1 MAGKKAGKQAGKQAG
16 KAAPKVRAAAKG
28 KRIRKPDGRI
38 VRHVVAHVSGA
49 VKRKATPK
57 AQAAT
62 KGKRIRKPDGRIVRH
77 VVAHVS
83 GAVKRKGKGK
93 GKGSASGGHKRA
105 KAAGGG
111 RYEIVGTTADVAI
124 KALGRT
130 HDVLFTN
137 AAFGLADL
145 MCDTGTVRGTVMR
158 EVVSSAPTEE
168 RLLVAF
174 LTELLVLRESEGFV
188 FSSIEARVSTPDVV
202 NDKWRLLAIV
212 WGEPYDAARHQM
224 LHDVKAVTYHTLEV
238 RPDRGYARVLFDI

>member
-1 MAGKKAGKQAGKQAG
+1 MAEKGKG
-16 KAAPKVRAAAKG
+16 KAAPKTRAAAKG

-49 VKRKATPK
+49 VKRK
-57 AQAAT
+57 
-62 KGKRIRKPDGRIVRH
+62 
-77 VVAHVS
+77 
-83 GAVKRKGKGK
+83 GKGT
-93 GKGSASGGHKRA
+93 GRGGTKRA

-130 HDVLFTN
+130 HDALFTN

-174 LTELLVLRESEGFV
+174 LTELLVLRESEGLV
-188 FSSIEARVSTPDVV
+188 FSSIEARVSTPGVV
-202 NDKWRLLAIV
+202 DDKWRLLAIV
-212 WGEPYDAARHQM
+212 WGEPYDGARHQM

>member
-1 MAGKKAGKQAGKQAG
+1 MASKKAGKS
-16 KAAPKVRAAAKG
+16 APRARTAAKG
-28 KRIRKPDGRI
+28 KRIRKPDGRV
-38 VRHVVAHVSGA
+38 VRHIVAHVSSA
-49 VKRKATPK
+49 VKG
-57 AQAAT
+57 
-62 KGKRIRKPDGRIVRH
+62 KG
-77 VVAHVS
+77 
-83 GAVKRKGKGK
+83 KRKGKGK
-93 GKGSASGGHKRA
+93 GPARDGPKRA
-105 KAAGGG
+105 KAVGGG

-130 HDVLFTN
+130 HDALFTN

-145 MCDTGTVRGTVMR
+145 MCDTRTVKGTQMR

-174 LTELLVLRESEGFV
+174 LTELLVLRESEGLV

-202 NDKWRLLAIV
+202 DGKWRLLAIV
-212 WGEPYDAARHQM
+212 WGEPYDGARHEM

>member
-1 MAGKKAGKQAGKQAG
+1 MAGKKTG
-16 KAAPKVRAAAKG
+16 KAAGKG

-38 VRHVVAHVSGA
+38 VRHVVAHVSDA
-49 VKRKATPK
+49 VKGKGAPK
-57 AQAAT
+57 ARAST
-62 KGKRIRKPDGRIVRH
+62 KGRRIRKPDGRIVRH

-83 GAVKRKGKGK
+83 DAVKGKGK
-93 GKGSASGGHKRA
+93 GKGKALAHGESKRA
-105 KAAGGG
+105 KAVGGG
-111 RYEIVGTTADVAI
+111 RYEVVGTTADVAI

-158 EVVSSAPTEE
+158 EIVSSAPTED

-174 LTELLVLRESEGFV
+174 LTELLVLRESEGLV
-188 FSSIEARVSTPDVV
+188 LSSIEARVSTPSVV
-202 NDKWRLLAIV
+202 DDKWRVLAIV
-212 WGEPYDAARHQM
+212 WGEPYDLARHQM